1 MKTTTHGALSRLHKF
16 AGVIVAPFLIVA
28 ALSGFFYA
36 LAPTLEQWVYHDE
49 ITATAQGSPR
59 SLDDQIAA
67 AQRQHPGAAVAAVEA
82 SEDPEETTRVLFTDP
97 DAKSPSYTHAVFV
110 DPVDLR
116 ITGEEQQYGGSRA
129 LPLRT
134 WLSNGHRTLWLG
146 EPGRIYAELAASWLG
161 ALTIAGVYLWLK
173 RRKKSQKKN
182 NKALRVHAR
191 LGSWLLPGFLF
202 LTITGLTWSM
212 VAGSNIGK
220 VREELNWK
228 EPSVATSVAEAGAG
242 TGAGEGSGAHAGHEG
257 HGGHE
262 GHAGH
267 SGGEVTDND
276 VLEGA
281 QTALSTAR
289 SEGLTGVLRMT
300 PPEQAG
306 DAWTVREGRAAYK
319 LRSDAVA
326 VTADGR
332 VIDRINSADWPLA
345 ARLTSWLIQLH
356 MGTLFGIYSQVALA
370 ALALGLLVIS
380 IAGLWMWWNK
390 PRRRLPEL
398 KITPAV
404 VAGVVIYSII
414 APLFGASLL
423 LFFAGDWLVR
433 RLRPQSRSRSR
444 SGSQSGPGRSNGDS
458 GPTAR
463 PRGESSSRIPST
475 VQNG

>member
-1 MKTTTHGALSRLHKF
+1 MTTSTHGSLSRLHKF
-16 AGVIVAPFLIVA
+16 AGVIIAPFLIVA

-36 LAPTLEQWVYHDE
+36 LAPTLEQWVYHE
-49 ITATAQGSPR
+49 ETTATAQGTPR

-67 AQRQHPGAAVAAVEA
+67 AQRQHPDAPVAVVEP

-97 DAKSPSYTHAVFV
+97 DAKSSSYTHAVFV

-129 LPLRT
+129 LPLRA

-161 ALTIAGVYLWLK
+161 ALTIMGLYLWLK
-173 RRKKSQKKN
+173 RRKKNPKKN
-182 NKALRVHAR
+182 NKMLRVHAR

-202 LTITGLTWSM
+202 LTITGLTWSL
-212 VAGSNIGK
+212 VAGTSIGK

-228 EPSVATSVAEAGAG
+228 EPSVATSTAQAG
-242 TGAGEGSGAHAGHEG
+242 TGAGSSAHAGHA
-257 HGGHE
+257 GHE

-267 SGGEVTDND
+267 GGGQAASDD
-276 VLEGA
+276 SVLEGA
-281 QTALSTAR
+281 QTVLETAR

-306 DAWTVREGRAAYK
+306 DAWSVREARAAYK

-326 VTADGR
+326 VTADGH
-332 VIDRINSADWPLA
+332 VIDRINSADWPVA
-345 ARLTSWLIQLH
+345 AQLTSWLIQLH

-380 IAGLWMWWNK
+380 IAGLWTWWKK
-390 PRRRLPEL
+390 PRRSLPEL
-398 KITPAV
+398 KITPTV

-423 LFFAGDWLVR
+423 LFFAGDWVVR
-433 RLRPQSRSRSR
+433 RLQPRRRPQS
-444 SGSQSGPGRSNGDS
+444 GTGRGR
-458 GPTAR
+458 GAAETTAR
-463 PRGESSSRIPST
+463 PQGESSSRIPST

>member
-1 MKTTTHGALSRLHKF
+1 M
-16 AGVIVAPFLIVA
+16 
-28 ALSGFFYA
+28 
-36 LAPTLEQWVYHDE
+36 YHDE

-59 SLDDQIAA
+59 SLDEQIAA

-182 NKALRVHAR
+182 NKALRIHAR

-228 EPSVATSVAEAGAG
+228 EPSVATSVAEAS
-242 TGAGEGSGAHAGHEG
+242 TGAGVHAWHAGHA
-257 HGGHE
+257 

-267 SGGEVTDND
+267 SGGEAVDND

-398 KITPAV
+398 KITPVV

-444 SGSQSGPGRSNGDS
+444 SGSQSGTGRSNGAS

-463 PRGESSSRIPST
+463 LLAGSSSRILST
-475 VQNG
+475 VQNE